1 MEIEGMIIL
10 NLGRTSGTSKAGN
23 PWKKDEYVLETGGTY
38 PRKVK
43 FTVFGDRA
51 DSIQFEMGK
60 KYVLNVE
67 IDSREF
73 NGRWYTDVNC
83 LSARPLEDGMAAV
96 PAPTPAY
103 GSAPAAQPA
112 PAPQDPFGAPQGD
125 QSDDLPF

>member
-10 NLGRTSGTSKAGN
+10 NLGRTTGTSKAGN

-51 DSIQFEMGK
+51 DTVQFEMGK
-60 KYVLNVE
+60 KYALNVE

-73 NGRWYTDVNC
+73 NGRWYTDVMC
-83 LSARPLEDGMAAV
+83 LSARPLDNAA
-96 PAPTPAY
+96 PAAPAY
-103 GSAPAAQPA
+103 GAASAQQPAPAAQ
-112 PAPQDPFGAPQGD
+112 DPFGTPQGD

>member
-1 MEIEGMIIL
+1 MELEGLIIM

-23 PWKKDEYVLETGGTY
+23 AWKKDEYVLETSGTY

-51 DSIQFEMGK
+51 DNIQLENGK

-67 IDSREF
+67 VESREF

-83 LSARPLEDGMAAV
+83 LSARPVDGEQ
-96 PAPTPAY
+96 PAPMQGGYTA
-103 GSAPAAQPA
+103 A
-112 PAPQDPFGAPQGD
+112 PAPQPAPNPFAAPEGNE
-125 QSDDLPF
+125 SDDLPF